1 MTERMTTTEL
11 SRMVAGAT
19 ARIRAEHAR
28 LSELDSHCGDGDHGA
43 AMLRAVERLE
53 KVFAGNIPPGF
64 KTCLERAGWNVMEA
78 DGGASTALL
87 GTFFL
92 GMAEPLAAETLILD
106 CRELAAA
113 FEAGLQAMRQQTK
126 AKAGDKTMM
135 DALVPA
141 IDAFS
146 REAQAGKEIAEAL
159 AIAAAA
165 AKAGAEATREMT
177 AAFGRAR
184 FLREKTRGYQDPGA
198 TSVALI
204 FDGFHCGLVSKE
216 GESHHA

>member
-1 MTERMTTTEL
+1 
-11 SRMVAGAT
+11 MVAGAS

-53 KVFAGNIPPGF
+53 KVFAGNIPPEF
-64 KTCLERAGWNVMEA
+64 KTCLEQAGWGVMEA

-87 GTFFL
+87 GSFFL
-92 GMAEPLAAETLILD
+92 GMAEPLAAEAESLD
-106 CRELAAA
+106 CRELAVA
-113 FEAGLQAMRQQTK
+113 FEAGLRAVRQQTK

-141 IDAFS
+141 IEAFGGD
-146 REAQAGKEIAEAL
+146 AQAGKEVAEAL
-159 AIAAAA
+159 AEAAAA
-165 AKAGAEATREMT
+165 AKAGAEATREMIAT
-177 AAFGRAR
+177 FGRAR
-184 FLREKTRGYQDPGA
+184 FLGEKTRGYRDPGA

-204 FDGFHCGLVSKE
+204 FDGFHKGLAGKE
-216 GESHHA
+216 GESEHA

>member
-1 MTERMTTTEL
+1 
-11 SRMVAGAT
+11 MVAGAT

-53 KVFAGNIPPGF
+53 KVFAGTIPPEF
-64 KTCLERAGWNVMEA
+64 KTCFEHAGWNVMEA

-87 GTFFL
+87 GSFFL
-92 GMAEPLAAETLILD
+92 GMAEPLAAKAQSLD
-106 CRELAAA
+106 CRELAAS
-113 FEAGLQAMRQQTK
+113 FEAGLQAVRQQTK

-135 DALVPA
+135 DALAPA
-141 IDAFS
+141 IEAFAQA
-146 REAQAGKEIAEAL
+146 AQAGREIAAAL
-159 AIAAAA
+159 AAAAAA

-204 FDGFHCGLVSKE
+204 FDGFHRGLVGQE
-216 GESHHA
+216 GEFHHA

>member
-1 MTERMTTTEL
+1 
-11 SRMVAGAT
+11 MVAGAA

-43 AMLRAVERLE
+43 SMLRTVERLE
-53 KVFAGNIPPGF
+53 KVFAGNIPAEF
-64 KTCLERAGWNVMEA
+64 KTCLEQAGWNVMEA

-87 GTFFL
+87 GSFFL
-92 GMAEPLAAETLILD
+92 GMAEPLATEVQRLD
-106 CRELAAA
+106 CGELAAA
-113 FEAGLQAMRQQTK
+113 FEAGLRAVRQQTK

-141 IDAFS
+141 IEAFE
-146 REAQAGKEIAEAL
+146 REAQAGKGIEEAL
-159 AIAAAA
+159 AKAAEA
-165 AKAGAEATREMT
+165 AKAGAESTKEMT
-177 AAFGRAR
+177 ASFGRAR

-204 FDGFHCGLVSKE
+204 FDGFHCGLLGRE
-216 GESHHA
+216 REFDHA

>member
-1 MTERMTTTEL
+1 
-11 SRMVAGAT
+11 MVAGAT

-43 AMLRAVERLE
+43 AMLRTVERLE
-53 KVFAGNIPPGF
+53 KVFAGTIPPEL
-64 KTCLERAGWNVMEA
+64 KTCFEHAGWNVMEA

-87 GTFFL
+87 GSFFL
-92 GMAEPLAAETLILD
+92 GMAEPLAAETQSLD
-106 CRELAAA
+106 CRELAAS
-113 FEAGLQAMRQQTK
+113 FEAGLQAVRQQTK

-141 IDAFS
+141 IEAFAQ
-146 REAQAGKEIAEAL
+146 EAQAGKEITAAL
-159 AIAAAA
+159 AEAAAA

-184 FLREKTRGYQDPGA
+184 FLREKTWGYQDPGA

-204 FDGFHCGLVSKE
+204 FDGFHGGLVGQE